1 MKVIKRDNAQFWLIG
16 GFIVIALGLLFSGKF
31 SAIFT
36 KGRLKVEA
44 SQRENKE
51 QTSIKNIKNK
61 SSVDV
66 ESPKGRD
73 ITIEEIDDSKVKIK
87 R

>member
-1 MKVIKRDNAQFWLIG
+1 MNDTQLWLIG
-16 GFIVIALGLLFSGKF
+16 GFILIMLGLLVSGKF

-36 KGRLKVEA
+36 NNKLKITA
-44 SQRENKE
+44 SQRENKD
-51 QTSIKNIKNK
+51 QTAIKNIKK
-61 SSVDV
+61 SNIDV

-73 ITIEEIDDSKVKIK
+73 ITLEEIDGSKIKIK

>member
-1 MKVIKRDNAQFWLIG
+1 MQIWLVG
-16 GFIVIALGLLFSGKF
+16 GFILLALGLLISGKF

-36 KGRLKVEA
+36 KNKLKITA

-51 QTSIKNIKNK
+51 QTVIKNIVK
-61 SSVDV
+61 SEIDV

-73 ITIEEIDDSKVKIK
+73 IAIEEINDSKIKIT

>member
-1 MKVIKRDNAQFWLIG
+1 MDNMQIWLFG
-16 GFIVIALGLLFSGKF
+16 GFIVIALALLFSGKF

-36 KGRLKVEA
+36 KNKLKITA

-51 QTSIKNIKNK
+51 QTAIKNIVK
-61 SSVDV
+61 SEIDV
-66 ESPKGRD
+66 ASPKGRD
-73 ITIEEIDDSKVKIK
+73 IAIEEINDSKIKIT

>member
-1 MKVIKRDNAQFWLIG
+1 MDNAQLWLIG
-16 GFIVIALGLLFSGKF
+16 GFIVMVLGLLISGKF

-36 KGRLKVEA
+36 KGKLKIAA

-61 SSVDV
+61 SNIDV

-73 ITIEEIDDSKVKIK
+73 ITIEEIDDSKIKIK